1 MLNLVDEQV
10 LAFASLCSRLGSIEK
25 TRQSVPRSRKKEKS
39 GAILSVYDA
48 TEMRDAWEKERQGI
62 T

>member
-1 MLNLVDEQV
+1 MDEQV

-25 TRQSVPRSRKKEKS
+25 MRQSVPRKKEKS

-48 TEMRDAWEKERQGI
+48 TETRDAWEKERQGI

>member
-1 MLNLVDEQV
+1 MDEQV

-48 TEMRDAWEKERQGI
+48 TETRDAWEKERQGI